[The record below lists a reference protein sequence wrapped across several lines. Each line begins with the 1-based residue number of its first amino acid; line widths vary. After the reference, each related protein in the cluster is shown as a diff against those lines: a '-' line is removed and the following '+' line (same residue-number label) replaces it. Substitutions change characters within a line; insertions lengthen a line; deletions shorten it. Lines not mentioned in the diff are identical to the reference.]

1 MDNNLAMIGAILLH
15 QSIGWG
21 GRQWIAT
28 EAGAHGAEQRGFAG
42 THSTNQGQN
51 DRPRTGPMK
60 EGVIQQSLC
69 SPIQIGE
76 TKDFI

>member
-1 MDNNLAMIGAILLH
+1 MDHNLAMVGAILLH

-28 EAGAHGAEQRGFAG
+28 EAGAHGAEQRGFAR
-42 THSTNQGQN
+42 THFTYQGQN
-51 DRPRTGPMK
+51 DRQRIGPVT

-69 SPIQIGE
+69 GPIQIGE